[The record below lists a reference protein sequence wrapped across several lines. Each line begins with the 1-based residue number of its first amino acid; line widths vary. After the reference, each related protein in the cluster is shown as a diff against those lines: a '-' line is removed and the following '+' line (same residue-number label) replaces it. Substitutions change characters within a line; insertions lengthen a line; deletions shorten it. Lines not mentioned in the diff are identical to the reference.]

1 MDDSLQEIYNGIII
15 SLSFLF
21 LITIYFIVTLI
32 RQQRKIFN
40 LQQERILTEINTIE
54 LERKRIASELH
65 DGLGPLLST
74 IKLNINSLDTEL
86 DGDQL
91 VIAKASKHLDD
102 VMNNIRDISYN
113 LMPVALVRKG
123 LCEALREF
131 IEKTLSPFGIQVKF
145 FFVEIPKVFTREKEI
160 HIYRMMQE
168 IVNNTMKHATAKKF
182 LIKISIENNILLL
195 QTEDDGKGFNQDEV
209 DEMTKSLGIKNLE
222 ARSSVLNAKM
232 ICKSAPGKG
241 TRYIF
246 EIPII

>member
-1 MDDSLQEIYNGIII
+1 M
-15 SLSFLF
+15 
-21 LITIYFIVTLI
+21 ITLYFIVTLI
-32 RQQRKIFN
+32 RQQRRIFN
-40 LQQERILTEINTIE
+40 LQQERILTEINTIK
-54 LERKRIASELH
+54 LKRKRIASKLH

-86 DGDQL
+86 EGDQL
-91 VIAKASKHLDD
+91 VIVKASKHLDD

-113 LMPVALVRKG
+113 LMPVA

-168 IVNNTMKHATAKKF
+168 IVNNTMKHANAKKF

-209 DEMTKSLGIKNLE
+209 DEMTKSLGIKNFYV
-222 ARSSVLNAKM
+222 RSSVLNAKM
-232 ICKSAPGKG
+232 ICKSALSKG
-241 TRYIF
+241 TRYTF
-246 EIPII
+246 EIPKI